1 MSRTRQIHTHNLQ
14 DNINLTRRT
23 IPARPNA
30 HDTIHMV
37 IEDHQQVNMDRH
49 FPRLR
54 SLTSSF
60 TKDLK
65 LKIRRDVPNQKVID
79 KIVDQLN
86 SKTMLFY
93 NLPFALDTLRKG
105 QRKKIFFTSIISYL
119 EDNHLANNI
128 KHQQSNIA

>member
-1 MSRTRQIHTHNLQ
+1 
-14 DNINLTRRT
+14 
-23 IPARPNA
+23 
-30 HDTIHMV
+30 MV

-86 SKTMLFY
+86 SKNYAFLQFTICIGY
-93 NLPFALDTLRKG
+93 FAEGSTKEN
-105 QRKKIFFTSIISYL
+105 IFHKYY
-119 EDNHLANNI
+119 
-128 KHQQSNIA
+128 